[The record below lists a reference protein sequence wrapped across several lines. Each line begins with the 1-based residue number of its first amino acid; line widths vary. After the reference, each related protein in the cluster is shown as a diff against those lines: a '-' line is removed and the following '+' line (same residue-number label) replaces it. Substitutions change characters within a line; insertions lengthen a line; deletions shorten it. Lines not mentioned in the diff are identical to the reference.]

1 MPIIDDKVQDQI
13 RYGHTNDLSR
23 MPTVYSRSYDEAV
36 RYAKNDQP
44 ANRPFY
50 IIELCEHYEV
60 CDIIDNK
67 WDEYLCLYS
76 MPKDASTHI
85 FIKRGRAEDAE

>member
-1 MPIIDDKVQDQI
+1 MPIEDVIK
-13 RYGHTNDLSR
+13 YGHTNDLSR

-36 RYAKNDQP
+36 RYAKIDQP

-60 CDIIDNK
+60 CGILDNNG
-67 WDEYLCLYS
+67 DEYLCS
-76 MPKDASTHI
+76 MPNDAPTH
-85 FIKRGRAEDAE
+85 FLIKRKAKEDNA